1 MLLSVVL
8 VWGLLRTLAAGTPLD
23 DYVNA
28 PDPHYEYRDLGKPF
42 RGADYTTHF
51 LNMTSQKWLNG
62 KCPDCTLRA
71 PCSVLLVT
79 QANVC
84 ALHCCRVR
92 LLSLR
97 VVALLGRDR
106 SRQDPAP

>member
-1 MLLSVVL
+1 MLLRVVL

-62 KCPDCTLRA
+62 KCPNCTLRR
-71 PCSVLLVT
+71 PILLVT
-79 QANVC
+79 QANV
-84 ALHCCRVR
+84 
-92 LLSLR
+92 S
-97 VVALLGRDR
+97 ALLQGP
-106 SRQDPAP
+106 SPLAPCGGTTWP